1 MLTLRVR
8 NKLLFLLPV
17 LLVACGGGGGRSGG
31 TSTPTP
37 APAPTPVLSLA
48 LREVAT
54 VSPAVF
60 ATAPAGDS
68 RLFIVTRDGLVR
80 ILQNGQLLPT
90 PFLDIST
97 RVSVSGEGGLL
108 SMAFD
113 PDYAR
118 NGYFY
123 LYYTDLARS
132 IVIERGS
139 VSPVPNVA
147 DPTSNMTIISIAHP
161 GFTNHV
167 GGLVAFGP
175 DGMLY
180 LGTGDGGG
188 TGDPNGN
195 GQNPLSLLGKL
206 LRLDVRGA
214 SATSRYLIPPSNPF
228 VARSSRRGEIW
239 AWGLRNPWRYTFDS
253 GSLYI
258 ADVGQGRREEV
269 DIASVSA
276 GGLNYGWNIMEGSLC
291 YNASSCSQAGL
302 TWPAFEY
309 DHGSN
314 DVNGCSITGGYVYR
328 GKAIPEL
335 AGNYLYSDYCLGFL
349 KSFTATTT
357 GVGGHKDW
365 AVANVGRI
373 VSFGQDADGEL
384 YLIAEN
390 GKLHK
395 IVRGG

>member
-1 MLTLRVR
+1 MLTVR
-8 NKLLFLLPV
+8 ARNILLFLLPV
-17 LLVACGGGGGRSGG
+17 LLAACGGGGGSAGG
-31 TSTPTP
+31 DPAPLPTPTP
-37 APAPTPVLSLA
+37 TLTLA

-54 VSPAVF
+54 VPQAVF

-68 RLFIVTRDGLVR
+68 RLFIVSRGGLVR
-80 ILQNGQLLPT
+80 ILQNGQLLNT

-97 RVSVSGEGGLL
+97 RVSTSGEGGLL
-108 SMAFD
+108 SKAYD

-123 LYYTDLARS
+123 LYYTDLARN
-132 IVIERGS
+132 IVVERGS
-139 VSPVPNVA
+139 VSPVANVA
-147 DPTSNMTIISIAHP
+147 DPTSYLTIISIAHP
-161 GFTNHV
+161 VYTNHF

-188 TGDPNGN
+188 AGDPNGN
-195 GQNPLSLLGKL
+195 AQNPLSLLGKL

-214 SATSRYLIPPSNPF
+214 SAAARYLIPPSNPF
-228 VARSSRRGEIW
+228 VAMSSRRGEIW

-258 ADVGQGRREEV
+258 ADVGQNSREEV
-269 DIASVSA
+269 DIAGATA
-276 GGLNYGWNIMEGSLC
+276 GGLNYGWNTMEGSLC
-291 YNASSCSQAGL
+291 YNTASCSQAGL
-302 TWPAFEY
+302 TLPAFEY
-309 DHGSN
+309 DHGTN

-335 AGNYLYSDYCLGFL
+335 AGSYFYSDYCLGFL
-349 KSFTATTT
+349 KSFTAAAA
-357 GVGGHKDW
+357 GVSGQKSW
-365 AVANVGRI
+365 TVANAGRI

-384 YLIAEN
+384 YLIAED

-395 IVRGG
+395 IVRG